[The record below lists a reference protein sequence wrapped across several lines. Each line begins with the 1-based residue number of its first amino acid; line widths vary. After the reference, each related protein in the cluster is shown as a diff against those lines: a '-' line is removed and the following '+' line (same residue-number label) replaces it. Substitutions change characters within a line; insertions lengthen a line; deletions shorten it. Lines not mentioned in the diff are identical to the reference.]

1 VSTSVL
7 LPTVYVEIVNAAV
20 AASVGF
26 PECHATAG
34 RRSRREHNTKAGVA
48 SCIVVYHNCATS
60 IASLR
65 IQSPLSL
72 ESLRS
77 GIDRRNDAMISLTQC
92 MILGGL
98 GPNETILGVAPC
110 AKHHSL
116 LLSYLF
122 NLKRGLAFVRDMI
135 IADLRSSIDIERWR
149 LNSSFRRH
157 GQQMSFR
164 GAPLLNVKLVFAQLG
179 LAHFRALGLGSLH
192 NCQEIIAVARC
203 GEMRDVPLLERLSRE
218 MARKHA

>member
-98 GPNETILGVAPC
+98 GPNETILRQTSFA
-110 AKHHSL
+110 AFK
-116 LLSYLF
+116 LSVQFKARACFRTRYDYC
-122 NLKRGLAFVRDMI
+122 RSAFYY
-135 IADLRSSIDIERWR
+135 
-149 LNSSFRRH
+149 RR
-157 GQQMSFR
+157 
-164 GAPLLNVKLVFAQLG
+164 
-179 LAHFRALGLGSLH
+179 RAL
-192 NCQEIIAVARC
+192 AV
-203 GEMRDVPLLERLSRE
+203 
-218 MARKHA
+218 K